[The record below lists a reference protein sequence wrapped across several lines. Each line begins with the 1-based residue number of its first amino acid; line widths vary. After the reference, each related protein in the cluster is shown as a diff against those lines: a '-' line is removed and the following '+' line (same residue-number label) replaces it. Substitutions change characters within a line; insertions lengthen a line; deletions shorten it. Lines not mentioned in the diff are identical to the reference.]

1 MSDKYELKCQ
11 STDEDYLE
19 DESNNVLLPEK
30 KYIANSKMKY
40 RFKEF
45 SDSYIFQIIMALFI
59 VFILYY
65 GMKYIL
71 LRVSVSHI
79 DMKGGGN
86 IKYLLKK

>member
-30 KYIANSKMKY
+30 KDIANSKTKY
-40 RFKEF
+40 TFKDF
-45 SDSYIFQIIMALFI
+45 SESYIFQIIMALMF

-71 LRVSVSHI
+71 SRVSISPTA
-79 DMKGGGN
+79 MRGGR
-86 IKYLLKK
+86 KH